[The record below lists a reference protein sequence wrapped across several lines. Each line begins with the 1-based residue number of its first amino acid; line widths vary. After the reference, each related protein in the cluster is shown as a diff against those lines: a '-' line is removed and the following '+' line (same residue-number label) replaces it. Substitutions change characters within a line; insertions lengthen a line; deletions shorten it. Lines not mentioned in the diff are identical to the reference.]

1 MPIVISVLLGVGSG
15 GLCPSPSA
23 LLRPNLDNPGVEF
36 STCLDE
42 ISMEISVLR
51 DTGSGSLGPERSTL
65 LRDDLGDRW
74 PGASAC
80 LAGVSEFLAP
90 RSWNFCVELV
100 AVDLRRGFRGRLC
113 GVEEFRDWST
123 SSTSKD
129 RFKVG
134 LVGSPSRR
142 NLPLEVLLIPDCA
155 VFLMLPPSWT
165 LHRNKIL
172 GWDGFPSFS
181 CG

>member
-1 MPIVISVLLGVGSG
+1 M
-15 GLCPSPSA
+15 CPSPSV

-51 DTGSGSLGPERSTL
+51 DTGSGSLGPESSTL
-65 LRDDLGDRW
+65 LRADLGDLW
-74 PGASAC
+74 PGESAC

-90 RSWNFCVELV
+90 RSWNFCVELDT
-100 AVDLRRGFRGRLC
+100 VDLRRGFGVRLC
-113 GVEEFRDWST
+113 GVEEFGDWST

-129 RFKVG
+129 RFRVG

-142 NLPLEVLLIPDCA
+142 SLPLEVLEIPECTD
-155 VFLMLPPSWT
+155 FFMLPPSRT
-165 LHRNKIL
+165 LHRNKIPCR
-172 GWDGFPSFS
+172 DGFPSCS
-181 CG
+181 CD